1 MEIHPSSL
9 SPCLCPRHTI
19 HKMNLDKFLVV
30 SGVPG
35 VHKLITSRADGV
47 IIEDRKEGRTRFV
60 SARQGQVTP
69 LATVAIYT
77 YTDEGEGTVPL
88 VEVFEKMFDVH
99 SELPP
104 VDINAANQDLRA
116 YFSQILPDHDR
127 DRVHI
132 SDIKKC
138 IKWYNFMYEC
148 GILQEAKR
156 EAEAQKAAETPEE
169 QPEKAEKPVKAA
181 KAEKAAAPEKEEK
194 PAKPA
199 AKKAASKK

>member
-1 MEIHPSSL
+1 MSVLGLKVTL
-9 SPCLCPRHTI
+9 SQANSHTQTLRHSTHSNI
-19 HKMNLDKFLVV
+19 FNMNLDKFLVV

-77 YTDEGEGTVPL
+77 YSEEGEGTVPL
-88 VEVFEKMFDVH
+88 VDVFEKMFDQH
-99 SELPP
+99 EAIPP
-104 VDINAANQDLRA
+104 ADVNANSQTLRD

-132 SDIKKC
+132 NDIKKC
-138 IKWYNFMYEC
+138 IKWYNFMYAS
-148 GILQEAKR
+148 GIFQEAKAGR
-156 EAEAQKAAETPEE
+156 EAKSGR
-169 QPEKAEKPVKAA
+169 KKPQQNCLW
-181 KAEKAAAPEKEEK
+181 
-194 PAKPA
+194 
-199 AKKAASKK
+199 